1 MKLDKDFPYQ
11 RDVGQAVIETTIKPI
26 VSKKISKKVQFFY
39 FQKKINIFQFLGH
52 FETKPPTKNQ
62 SEKNVIKVKNSTFS
76 SFGNLLRFIC
86 F

>member
-1 MKLDKDFPYQ
+1 MKLGKDFPYQ
-11 RDVGQAVIETTIKPI
+11 RDVGQAVIETTIKPT
-26 VSKKISKKVQFFY
+26 VSLKNIQKSAIFFIFKKF
-39 FQKKINIFQFLGH
+39 NIFQFLGH